1 MPVELPDA
9 AHRWRCAQCGNLTRF
24 DVTSMRRV
32 KEYWHLDL
40 SGDLV
45 VPEVV
50 SQTEVLS
57 ESIEKVACRWC
68 GAEDAVQKVPRPA
81 GGDPST
87 GPDADP
93 PA

>member
-9 AHRWRCAQCGNLTRF
+9 EHRWRCTQCGNLTRF
-24 DVTSMRRV
+24 DVTSTRRV

-57 ESIEKVACRWC
+57 ESIEKVVCRWC
-68 GAEDAVQKVPRPA
+68 GAQDAVQTVPRPA
-81 GGDPST
+81 AGGPSPDPGSDPS
-87 GPDADP
+87 
-93 PA
+93 

>member
-1 MPVELPDA
+1 VELPDA
-9 AHRWRCAQCGNLTRF
+9 EHRWRCTQCGNLTRF
-24 DVTSMRRV
+24 DVTSTRRV

-57 ESIEKVACRWC
+57 ESIEKVVCRWC
-68 GAEDAVQKVPRPA
+68 GAQDAVQTVPRPA
-81 GGDPST
+81 AGAPGVEPGSDL
-87 GPDADP
+87 A
-93 PA
+93 